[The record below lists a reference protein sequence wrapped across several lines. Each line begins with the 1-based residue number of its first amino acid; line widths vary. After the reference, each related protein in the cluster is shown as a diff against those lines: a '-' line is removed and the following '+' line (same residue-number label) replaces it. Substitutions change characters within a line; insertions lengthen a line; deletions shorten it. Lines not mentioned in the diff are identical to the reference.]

1 MTEQDIDHIVRIL
14 EQLALEYD
22 LRASYGAGTV
32 IEHAIAR
39 LRSELAK
46 AQ

>member
-1 MTEQDIDHIVRIL
+1 MTEQDIDRVILVL

-22 LRASYGAGTV
+22 TRASYGAGTV